1 MNNNLRIIKKQ
12 TNDEI
17 LARIMKAACRKYDC
31 SMEID
36 FANGNRTVKFVGT
49 EENKARVAV
58 DVETMLN
65 GGLKASSQS

>member
-1 MNNNLRIIKKQ
+1 MNNNLRIIKK
-12 TNDEI
+12 NANAEI

-36 FANGNRTVKFVGT
+36 FAGGNRTVKFIGA
-49 EENKARVAV
+49 EEYKARVAG

-65 GGLKASSQS
+65 GGLEGPALS